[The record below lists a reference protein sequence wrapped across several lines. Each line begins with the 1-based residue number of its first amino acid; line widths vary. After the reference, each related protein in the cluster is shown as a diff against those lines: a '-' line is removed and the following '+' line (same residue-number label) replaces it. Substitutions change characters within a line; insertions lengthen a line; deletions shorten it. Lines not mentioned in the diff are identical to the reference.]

1 MPKAQS
7 KIKPPNLQAAEE
19 SAEKLVDPERSFI
32 SQVYIDFFKDWTTW
46 HTEFTILGNR
56 TPYDF
61 WNDSE
66 RDYAVLM
73 TSNQDEDDPIQEYES
88 TISRDETNGFYASL
102 ATKMGYPSVI
112 AQNLE
117 QSIDRTMGRVGDA
130 LLYWAFRNDGWPS
143 ESGQQK
149 MTRVIHKCVVTGTAY
164 VLDVV
169 TKDGLESEM
178 VPNEEILFPNLW
190 QPNLQKQGRIT
201 RAVLNITEQETEE
214 MFGHL
219 PAYAEVDKTSGW
231 QGDFEMENPE
241 LKGEFSGIMEE
252 DKMCVLYVWRRATQ
266 AELKALKRKRKVYP
280 KAKRAWFYNVI
291 INNKAMF
298 PVDNVSPYKSGILP
312 ISKMVFEYFA
322 KSEFALG
329 NSVPNKCKQDKRWK
343 DAWKTNIRYRGQLAG
358 MPPQLVWGGHI
369 DAEDVMVP
377 GKFTSMPGD
386 PEKTKVMAVPG
397 VVPPGNSD
405 VLLMNMGDAE
415 IKRGLMSDSAM
426 GQRPDEKQTARAE
439 VIQANAAQQM
449 MEPFAQQLAF
459 LTMSR
464 SFHILTALLQM
475 MPKGDMRRVAVP
487 DQTLDDGL
495 TGTFEV
501 FFREVADVIAEI
513 PEEEMAKARAAV
525 GEGVTDEDLGM
536 LLSSSRIKT
545 EQQKSR
551 AAGQPKDQ
559 AYISPSY
566 IQDIKFYLYA
576 DATSVLQDKSSMK
589 KMEFNQQYQL
599 MANDP
604 YFLPLEVRREW
615 MKINGFN
622 ERILNKDA
630 GQAAMGVP
638 VPGQSLTQGGVVD
651 AASQATTGQK
661 LPALT

>member
-1 MPKAQS
+1 MPRKQS
-7 KIKPPNLQAAEE
+7 QTQPPNLQAADE
-19 SAEKLVDPERSFI
+19 AADAIVDHEKAFVTETY
-32 SQVYIDFFKDWTTW
+32 QEFFSMWTTW
-46 HTEFTILGNR
+46 HSEMPLLGNR

-61 WNDSE
+61 WNDCE
-66 RDYAVLM
+66 RDYGVLM
-73 TSNQDEDDPIQEYES
+73 TSSQDEDDPIQEYES
-88 TISRDETNGFYASL
+88 TVSRDKTDAFYASL
-102 ATKMGYPSVI
+102 ASKMGYPSVI
-112 AQNLE
+112 AQNME
-117 QSIDRTMGRVGDA
+117 QSIDRAMGRVGDA
-130 LLYWAFRNDGWPS
+130 LLYWSFRNDGWPN

-149 MTRVIHKCVVTGTAY
+149 LSRVIHKCCVTGTAY

-190 QPNLQKQGRIT
+190 QPNLQKQSVVMRS
-201 RAVLNITEQETEE
+201 VLNITRQEAEE

-219 PAYAEVDKTSGW
+219 KEWDNVKFEGW
-231 QGDFEMENPE
+231 QGDFMVEQPE
-241 LKGEFSGIMEE
+241 LKDEFTGVLAE
-252 DKMCVLYVWRRATQ
+252 DKVSILYVWKRATQ
-266 AELKALKRKRKVYP
+266 KQLKELKKKRKVYA
-280 KAKRAWFYNVI
+280 KAKRAWYYNI
-291 INNKAMF
+291 IVNNKAMF
-298 PVDNVSPYKSGILP
+298 PPDHVSPYKSGILP
-312 ISKMVFEYFA
+312 LSKMVFEYFA

-369 DAEDVMVP
+369 DAEDVMIP
-377 GKFTSMPGD
+377 GKFTDMTGS
-386 PEKTKVMAVPG
+386 PEDSKVMAVPG
-397 VVPPGNSD
+397 VVPPGNAD
-405 VLLMNMGDAE
+405 MLLMNMGDTE
-415 IKRGLMSDSAM
+415 IDRSTISPSQM

-459 LTMSR
+459 LQMGR
-464 SFHILTALLQM
+464 SFHVLTALLQM
-475 MPKGDMRRVAVP
+475 MPKGDLKRIAVP

-501 FFREVADVIAEI
+501 FFREIADVLSEV
-513 PEEEMAKARAAV
+513 PEEEMAKARASL
-525 GEGVTDEDLGM
+525 GEGISDDDIRNLLHSSKVLGEE
-536 LLSSSRIKT
+536 K
-545 EQQKSR
+545 KSR
-551 AAGQPKDQ
+551 SAGQPKDVV
-559 AYISPSY
+559 YISPSY
-566 IQDIKFYLYA
+566 AQDIKFYLYA
-576 DATSVLQDKSSMK
+576 DATNVLQDKSAMR

-622 ERILNKDA
+622 ERILNKQGGQAPA
-630 GQAAMGVP
+630 GQMP
-638 VPGQSLTQGGVVD
+638 VPGQAPQAAGPVD